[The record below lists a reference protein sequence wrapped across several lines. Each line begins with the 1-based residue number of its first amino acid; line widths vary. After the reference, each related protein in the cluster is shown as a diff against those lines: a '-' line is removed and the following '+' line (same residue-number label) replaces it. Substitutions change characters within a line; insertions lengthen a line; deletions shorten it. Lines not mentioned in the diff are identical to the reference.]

1 MKDNSITDNKSLFDF
16 QNIKGSESFVKNLS
30 EFSKEIPNN
39 NYTININSQEHDFSF
54 ISEIGSLCEDLVNVK
69 VSNQNKD
76 LKQLIKIKDENYLE
90 SGIKIETFL
99 NSISDINDD
108 KFQKC
113 ELCKINGNIF
123 FCSICNKHFCEN
135 CYIICQKNMH
145 IIKDLNSLKIN
156 VENYKK

>member
-54 ISEIGSLCEDLVNVK
+54 ISEIGSLCEDLVDMK

-113 ELCKINGNIF
+113 ELCKINRNIF
-123 FCSICNKHFCEN
+123 FVQFVISIFAKIVIL
-135 CYIICQKNMH
+135 YAKRIC
-145 IIKDLNSLKIN
+145 I
-156 VENYKK
+156 